1 MQGAVTTAT
10 VRLFVTA
17 FVTAFVTV
25 SSNTVVKSYSVIAF
39 IQKSKKQKKWG
50 WGLDQTKERLIDWL
64 MAFKSLSSQ
73 DLSQDSISEVN
84 NVILNPGF
92 IKDGE
97 DKGKQLEN

>member
-1 MQGAVTTAT
+1 
-10 VRLFVTA
+10 
-17 FVTAFVTV
+17 
-25 SSNTVVKSYSVIAF
+25 
-39 IQKSKKQKKWG
+39 
-50 WGLDQTKERLIDWL
+50 

-97 DKGKQLEN
+97 DKGKQSEN